1 MLGDKIKTLRK
12 QSRMSQNE
20 LAEKLYVSR
29 TLVTKWESGRR
40 YPQRDVLEKMAA
52 VFGLSY
58 DEFIKDDRAAIDAR
72 EELSEDLD
80 DGSDEEGSGGDEA
93 LVKAMADKISGFL
106 NAARFGKKDLHKA
119 VLLLRYRR
127 YHFRFGREGRRHSPD
142 DPLGNTAPAHKLSR
156 EGRFLR

>member
-106 NAARFGKKDLHKA
+106 RTLPASERKIFI
-119 VLLLRYRR
+119 RR
-127 YHFRFGREGRRHSPD
+127 YYYYDTVDTISASEGKAADIVR
-142 DPLGNTAPAHKLSR
+142 TTLSEIR
-156 EGRFLR
+156 LRLINYLEKEGF